1 MAWACPQKAATL
13 VATHLVWPESKR
25 GYIRWAATYGCIP
38 PAAKVRAWK
47 LWYLLKALL
56 GRRPCRNWPRLPSP
70 ECTEKGTFM
79 PKIKCLLV
87 DDHTL
92 FRQGVR
98 RLLESESDFEVIG
111 ESPNAG
117 DAVEKARDLRPD
129 IVLMDIGMTGLSPFE
144 AARHIKKNRP
154 ETKVLFLTM
163 YEDEDYLVQCLEVGA
178 SGYVLKDTP
187 APQLVSAVRDVYKG
201 GKYLSSQVLGKL
213 VEDFRSRVRDQKMR
227 PRISTLTP
235 REREILKL
243 LAEGNSVKEIAVLLG
258 LSVKTVEAHK
268 FNLMRKLDIHNKA
281 QLVTYAIQKKI
292 IKIPVNQ

>member
-1 MAWACPQKAATL
+1 
-13 VATHLVWPESKR
+13 
-25 GYIRWAATYGCIP
+25 
-38 PAAKVRAWK
+38 
-47 LWYLLKALL
+47 
-56 GRRPCRNWPRLPSP
+56 
-70 ECTEKGTFM
+70 M

-98 RLLESESDFEVIG
+98 RLLESESDFEVIAEAADGG
-111 ESPNAG
+111 E
-117 DAVEKARDLRPD
+117 AVEKARDTRPD
-129 IVLMDIGMTGLSPFE
+129 VVLMDIGMQGLSSFE
-144 AARHIKKNRP
+144 SARQIKKNRP
-154 ETKVLFLTM
+154 EVKILFLTM
-163 YEDEDYLVQCLEVGA
+163 YDDEDYLVQCLEVGA

-187 APQLVSAVRDVYKG
+187 APQLLTAVRDVYKG
-201 GKYLSSQVLGKL
+201 GKFLSSQVLGKL
-213 VEDFRSRVRDQKMR
+213 VEDFRSRVRDTRLR
-227 PRISTLTP
+227 PRMSTLTP

-243 LAEGNSVKEIAVLLG
+243 LAEGNSVKEIAVILG

>member
-1 MAWACPQKAATL
+1 
-13 VATHLVWPESKR
+13 
-25 GYIRWAATYGCIP
+25 
-38 PAAKVRAWK
+38 
-47 LWYLLKALL
+47 
-56 GRRPCRNWPRLPSP
+56 
-70 ECTEKGTFM
+70 
-79 PKIKCLLV
+79 LLV

-98 RLLESESDFEVIG
+98 RLLESESDFEIVG
-111 ESPNAG
+111 ESPDAG
-117 DAVEKARDLRPD
+117 DAVEKARELRPD
-129 IVLMDIGMTGLSPFE
+129 VVLMDIGMPGLSSFE
-144 AARHIKKNRP
+144 ATRHIKKNRP
-154 ETKVLFLTM
+154 ETKVLYLTM
-163 YEDEDYLVQCLEVGA
+163 YEDEDYLLQCLEVGA
-178 SGYVLKDTP
+178 AGYVLKDTP
-187 APQLVSAVRDVYKG
+187 APQLVSAVRDVYRG

-213 VEDFRSRVRDQKMR
+213 VEDFRARVRDTRMQ
-227 PRISTLTP
+227 PRMSTLTP